1 MYKIVIL
8 GSGNVA
14 THLSVALKNA
24 GHIISQVYSRTTD
37 NARVLAGKVGAEPVD
52 SIDAIVTDADA
63 YIFSVKDDAL
73 EEVASAMQSYINS
86 QKATVSQNQNSD
98 NVTREA
104 LFIHTAGSISIEV
117 LEKYAMNCAVLYPMQ
132 TFSKTREVCFADVPC
147 FIEASNDD
155 SLAKVKLL
163 AESISDKVQVC
174 DSQKRKKLHLAAV
187 FACNLTNHCYRLAEK
202 VLEEDGLDFSL
213 FLPLIEETARKVK
226 EMSPR
231 KAQTGP
237 MVRYDKKV
245 MAMQM
250 EMLPDTRTKEIYRL
264 MSESI
269 HEDSLY

>member
-1 MYKIVIL
+1 MYKLVIL

-24 GHIISQVYSRTTD
+24 GHIISQVYSRTID
-37 NARVLAGKVGAEPVD
+37 NARALADKLGTEAVD
-52 SIDAIVTDADA
+52 SIDKIITDADA
-63 YIFSVKDDAL
+63 YIISVKDDAL
-73 EEVASAMQSYINS
+73 EEVASTVHSHIKS
-86 QKATVSQNQNSD
+86 QKATASQNQNSD
-98 NVTREA
+98 NETREA

-117 LEKYAMNCAVLYPMQ
+117 LEMYAKNCAVLYPMQ
-132 TFSKTREVCFADVPC
+132 TFSKTREVRFAEVPC